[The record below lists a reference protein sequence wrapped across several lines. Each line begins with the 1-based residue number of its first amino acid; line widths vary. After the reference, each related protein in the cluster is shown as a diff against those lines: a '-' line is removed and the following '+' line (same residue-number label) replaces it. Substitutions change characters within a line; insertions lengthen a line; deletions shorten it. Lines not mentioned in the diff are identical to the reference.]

1 MLTVWLSISIHA
13 PRVGGDILWIRSA
26 WVSSLFQSTPPVWG
40 ATDLPR
46 HGLIGLRFQS
56 TPPVWGA
63 TVRTKSSFSV
73 YLFQST
79 PPVWGATGEDA
90 LVVHAFH
97 LISIHAPRV
106 GGDNGLDHEVGDLCI
121 SIHAPRVG
129 GDYRF
134 ASCG

>member
-26 WVSSLFQSTPPVWG
+26 WVSS
-40 ATDLPR
+40 
-46 HGLIGLRFQS
+46 
-56 TPPVWGA
+56 
-63 TVRTKSSFSV
+63 
-73 YLFQST
+73 LFQST

-129 GDYRF
+129 GDYFF
-134 ASCG
+134 ASSG